1 MERFGLSNTVYLGD
15 GVYEK
20 DSLRFR
26 QYLWLISAD
35 ECLALLK

>member
-1 MERFGLSNTVYLGD
+1 MARLGLTNTVYLGS
-15 GVYEK
+15 GAYEK
-20 DSLRFR
+20 DSTRFR